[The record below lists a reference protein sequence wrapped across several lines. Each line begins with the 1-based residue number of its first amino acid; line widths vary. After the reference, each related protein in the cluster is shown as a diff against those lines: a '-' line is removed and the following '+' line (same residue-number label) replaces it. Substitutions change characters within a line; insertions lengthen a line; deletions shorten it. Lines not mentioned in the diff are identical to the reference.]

1 MNGSLK
7 QYLLSKRFVNAT
19 DNYFSGNGLDV
30 EILNNQD
37 AVLHESPMEGFTGS
51 HAEVRGRI
59 EILLDKSN
67 KD

>member
-1 MNGSLK
+1 MTLK
-7 QYLLSKRFVNAT
+7 QYLLQNRFVNAI
-19 DNYFSGNGLDV
+19 DNYYSGNGLEV

-51 HAEVRGRI
+51 HGEVRGRI
-59 EILLDKSN
+59 EILLDKSD

>member
-1 MNGSLK
+1 MTLK
-7 QYLLSKRFVNAT
+7 EFLLQNRFVNAI
-19 DNYFSGNGLDV
+19 DNYYSGNGLEV

-59 EILLDKSN
+59 EILLDKSD

>member
-1 MNGSLK
+1 MTLK
-7 QYLLSKRFVNAT
+7 EYLLQNRFVNAI
-19 DNYFSGNGLDV
+19 DNYYGGNGLEV

-51 HAEVRGRI
+51 HGEVRGRI
-59 EILLDKSN
+59 EILLDKSD